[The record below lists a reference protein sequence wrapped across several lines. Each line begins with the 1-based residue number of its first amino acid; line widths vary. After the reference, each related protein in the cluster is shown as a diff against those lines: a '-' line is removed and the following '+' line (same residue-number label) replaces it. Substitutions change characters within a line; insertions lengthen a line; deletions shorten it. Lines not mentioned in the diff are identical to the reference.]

1 MVFFFPCNDHNIIY
15 YLFKF
20 LVVHGFDFE
29 KNIFIPFFFKIGFDR
44 YFRSRTLANNRRNV
58 WFAEFWEENFGCKL
72 GSHGKRNSHIK
83 KCTGNHLNVFLEA
96 FVFVITWEMKLFY
109 VDSNDNFY
117 LLASLVSFSAGLRF
131 HWSFHKLELAHWFLQ
146 SMNKYLLNMCHV
158 SSAGIFQFCLKKIM
172 SIYFRQSTLLG
183 LVGYWQI
190 NKKWFCSPGV
200 QNIVRVTDN
209 NKLCWQCF
217 LTVSIHVPHIL
228 HSSSSYGF
236 LILYCLYFVHK
247 NNSDIKCTFFE
258 C

>member
-29 KNIFIPFFFKIGFDR
+29 KNIFIAFFFKIGFDR

-117 LLASLVSFSAGLRF
+117 LLASLVIVSQQGWGSIDHSTNL
-131 HWSFHKLELAHWFLQ
+131 
-146 SMNKYLLNMCHV
+146 NLLIGSCN
-158 SSAGIFQFCLKKIM
+158 QWT
-172 SIYFRQSTLLG
+172 SIYWTCAMCPVLEYF
-183 LVGYWQI
+183 
-190 NKKWFCSPGV
+190 
-200 QNIVRVTDN
+200 
-209 NKLCWQCF
+209 
-217 LTVSIHVPHIL
+217 
-228 HSSSSYGF
+228 SS
-236 LILYCLYFVHK
+236 V
-247 NNSDIKCTFFE
+247 
-258 C
+258 